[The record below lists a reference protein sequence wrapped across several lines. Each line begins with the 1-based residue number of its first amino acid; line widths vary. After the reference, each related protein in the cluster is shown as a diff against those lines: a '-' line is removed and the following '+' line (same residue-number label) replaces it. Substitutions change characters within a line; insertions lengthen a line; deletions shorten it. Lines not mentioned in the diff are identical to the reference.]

1 MGKRRRKKS
10 KTRIRP
16 EEGREPSTKTQRRVI
31 IRFLV
36 VFFACW
42 AALLVVGIRFGDR
55 LLFLNTINA
64 KMLFHLMSFFGFNTY
79 ISGSVVSFNQASME
93 IITECTGLQLF
104 QIMLALV
111 IAFPAT
117 IKQKLIG
124 FGIGVPYVIVINT
137 IRLIVI
143 SLVLWKWPSYF
154 EIVHQYVWQIVLIA
168 LVLAYGI
175 WWMRKVS
182 EHAWRTRSGTA

>member
-10 KTRIRP
+10 KTRVGPEDGRP
-16 EEGREPSTKTQRRVI
+16 PATKVQRRVI

-42 AALLVVGIRFGDR
+42 AALLITGIRFGDR

-64 KMLFHLMSFFGFNTY
+64 KMLFHLMSLLGFKTY
-79 ISGSVVSFNQASME
+79 LSGSVVSFDQASME

-104 QIMLALV
+104 QILLALV

-124 FGIGVPYVIVINT
+124 FGIGVPYIILINT

-143 SLVLWKWPSYF
+143 SLVLWKWPPYF

-182 EHAWRTRSGTA
+182 EHAWRTRKGTA